1 VDRYGVVDLFAVNLL
16 SLFVLSS
23 VRLWYG

>member
-1 VDRYGVVDLFAVNLL
+1 MHLVFHSTSLPVWVLL

-23 VRLWYG
+23 RW